1 MEKNKYLL
9 KLNHWLFS
17 WYYKRVGDHFHD
29 WTFIKSVKILISN
42 YEHRDLLFRNELE
55 HNRYLIK
62 ECDRLRSEL
71 SNIKIQ
77 QIATDGQIRS
87 VNDMFGTKWIPPTE
101 N

>member
-17 WYYKRVGDHFHD
+17 WYYKRVEAHFHD

-42 YEHRDLLFRNELE
+42 YEHRDLLFRNELD
-55 HNRYLIK
+55 HNRALIK
-62 ECDRLRSEL
+62 ECDKLRSEL

-87 VNDMFGTKWIPPTE
+87 VNDMFGTNWTPPTE